1 MFQALLY
8 RNIVTANYS
17 NMETYITIRKIDS
30 QREFKPGLCNKLEGW
45 NGEGGERDIQ
55 VRGDT
60 GKPMADAFDV
70 W

>member
-45 NGEGGERDIQ
+45 NGEGDGREFQEGRDICI
-55 VRGDT
+55 
-60 GKPMADAFDV
+60 PMGHSC
-70 W
+70 